1 MRIGVLF
8 LAFII
13 CTSCGT
19 RKRATDLEK
28 LELENKRYT
37 TVNTKNDITTNVR
50 YTKTYNMTTLEPVDP
65 TKESSFTDSAG
76 KTTKFTNSKVV
87 FDSSEKASSATLTDR
102 GSSTKVEDV
111 ETKLKSKKKVVET
124 ETKKPNPYLWGGLV
138 VVFCFVVYLIF
149 NRSKK

>member
-1 MRIGVLF
+1 MRIWILF
-8 LAFII
+8 LVVII

-19 RKRATDLEK
+19 RKRASDLEK

-50 YTKTYNMTTLEPVDP
+50 YTKAYNMTTLEPVDP
-65 TKESSFTDSAG
+65 NKESSFTDSAG
-76 KTTKFTNSKVV
+76 NTTKFTNSKVV

-102 GSSTKVEDV
+102 SVSAKAEKS
-111 ETKLKSKKKVVET
+111 ESKLKGKKKVVET
-124 ETKKPNPYLWGGLV
+124 EAKKPNPYLWGGLV
-138 VVFCFVVYLIF
+138 VVVCFIVYLIF